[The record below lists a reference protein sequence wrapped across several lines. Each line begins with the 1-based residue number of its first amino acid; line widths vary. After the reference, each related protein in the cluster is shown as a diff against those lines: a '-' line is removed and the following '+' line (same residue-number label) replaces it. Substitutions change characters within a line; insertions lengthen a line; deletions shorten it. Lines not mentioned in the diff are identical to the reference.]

1 MQNLQVMLCI
11 DAFTSK
17 PKTTQKYHATW
28 NFSATERNWHYLPYR
43 YMTTYKYTHKSHVIP
58 PFKFRHQKIGIDVIP
73 RCICTAIH
81 GTQTNSSLKINFTN
95 NQLSQNKFVES
106 ASFYRSY
113 LIIK

>member
-1 MQNLQVMLCI
+1 MQNLQDMLCI

-17 PKTTQKYHATW
+17 PNTTQKYHATW

-81 GTQTNSSLKINFTN
+81 GTQTNYSLKINFTN
-95 NQLSQNKFVES
+95 NQLSQNKVCFI
-106 ASFYRSY
+106 
-113 LIIK
+113 L